1 MAEFNL
7 RCQMRYPKRCD
18 LPIAEKE
25 RLEGPEKYKAFL
37 MYQFDNNDGYLKE
50 TLKEYFKT
58 PSYFLYDADDIRG
71 LGVKFCKICKLA
83 QASDFGIAVLSP
95 ENENVFMEVGLL
107 IGIGKPCLY
116 IVNESKLKYRN
127 IKQLPFDISDQ
138 ITVKYD
144 SKEKLLS
151 ELEKE
156 VPIFTMKVQLVFGC
170 EKAVRETVKKKI
182 GQLSTTARDVLKKF
196 VSLGEIELLRNEVND
211 NLGIL
216 LKEPKSG
223 AIMEELRRSK
233 FVKVGHFPSNSFMNE
248 QEIYSIEKAYRL
260 ILQELLFND

>member
-1 MAEFNL
+1 MADFNL
-7 RCQMRYPKRCD
+7 RCQLRYPKRCD
-18 LPIAEKE
+18 LPVAEKE

-37 MYQFDNNDGYLKE
+37 MNQFHNNDEYLKE

-58 PSYFLYDADDIRG
+58 PLYFLYDTDDIRG

-107 IGIGKPCLY
+107 IGTGKPCLY
-116 IVNESKLKYRN
+116 IVNESKLKYGD
-127 IKQLPFDISDQ
+127 IKKLPFDISDQ
-138 ITVKYD
+138 IVIKYN

-156 VPIFTMKVQLVFGC
+156 VPIFIMKVQLISGH
-170 EKAVRETVKKKI
+170 EKALRECVKERLN
-182 GQLSTTARDVLKKF
+182 QLSGEAKEVLKKF
-196 VSLGEIELLRNEVND
+196 VSLGKIELLRNEVKD
-211 NLGIL
+211 NLDIL
-216 LKEPKSG
+216 LKELKGG

-233 FVKVGHFPSNSFMNE
+233 FVKVGCFRSTSFMNE
-248 QEIYSIEKAYRL
+248 QEIYTIEEAYRP
-260 ILQELLFND
+260 ILQELLFNE